1 MLAFFCLLTS
11 HKDENS
17 GKWTFSLT
25 ERETQ
30 WYEGVCVSGGFVLL
44 VLKDGPL
51 TTQKKDHAYIHWYP

>member
-30 WYEGVCVSGGFVLL
+30 WYEGGVCLWGFVLL
-44 VLKDGPL
+44 ESFYGPF
-51 TTQKKDHAYIHWYP
+51 